1 MSVILGLTGPTGSG
15 KSSASAIGALLGI
28 KVVNCDMLSRKATE
42 KGSEGLKALVT
53 AFGKDILNA
62 DGTLNRKT
70 LAQKGFANE
79 ENTELLNKTILPFIV
94 ELVYEQ
100 IGKENVILDAPTL
113 FESGIDKICT
123 KTVAVLADEKIRLNR
138 IIKRDSISEREA
150 KLRMSAGKP
159 DDFYSKADYTVYN
172 NENTANF
179 EKEIKEIYKNIFGG
193 K

>member
-42 KGSEGLKALVT
+42 KGSKGLKALVT

-62 DGTLNRKT
+62 DGTLNRKA
-70 LAQKGFANE
+70 LAQKGFANKE
-79 ENTELLNKTILPFIV
+79 STELLNKTILPFIV

-159 DDFYSKADYTVYN
+159 DDFYFKADYTVYN